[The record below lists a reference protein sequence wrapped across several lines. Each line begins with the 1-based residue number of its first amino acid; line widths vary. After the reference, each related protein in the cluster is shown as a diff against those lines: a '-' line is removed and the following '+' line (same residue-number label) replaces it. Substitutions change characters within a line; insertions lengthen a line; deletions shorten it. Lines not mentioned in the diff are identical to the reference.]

1 MIMIFRCTSLLLLAS
16 ILFINVRAQGVRAQ
30 RIVYDLTFQ
39 KDTND
44 AGSKIKDQYAL
55 DIFDTHSK
63 FVSFTKLKGDAYIDS
78 LSKAIEAQGGI
89 QNVKSINISKSNMG
103 SGASYEV
110 YKFSDGKIKFQQR
123 LQRNNFGYEE
133 DMSGLSWNV
142 TDTIEK
148 YGQYN
153 CQLAKTSYGG
163 RNWNALFT
171 TEIPVNNGPY
181 KFSGLPGLIVKMW
194 DDKEQCL
201 FELAE
206 VKNITDGNAK
216 IPIAEII
223 KKSEFKKMEE
233 NARVTLLGMVSGIT
247 NPGGGA
253 VVVGSIRDHSGNEIS
268 QEEIQRRR
276 ADAERKNNNR
286 LELL

>member
-1 MIMIFRCTSLLLLAS
+1 MIKVFHYVCLLFFAF
-16 ILFINVRAQGVRAQ
+16 ILFLNARAQNISAQ
-30 RIVYDLTFQ
+30 RIVYDFTFQ

-44 AGSKIKDQYAL
+44 VSSKIKDQYAL

-63 FVSFTKLKGDAYIDS
+63 FVSFTKLKSDIYLDS

-89 QNVKSINISKSNMG
+89 QNVKSITINKSNMG
-103 SGASYEV
+103 SGASYEI
-110 YKFSDGKIKFQQR
+110 YKFNDGKIKFQQK
-123 LQRNNFGYEE
+123 LQRNNYGYEE
-133 DMSGLSWNV
+133 DMSKLSWNI
-142 TDTIEK
+142 TDSVEK

-194 DDKEQCL
+194 DDKGQCL
-201 FELAE
+201 FELVE
-206 VKNITDGNAK
+206 IKNITEGNDK
-216 IPIAEII
+216 IPVAEIV
-223 KKSEFKKMEE
+223 KKSEFKKLEE
-233 NARVTLLGMVSGIT
+233 NARVPLLGMVSGMS

-253 VVVGSIRDHSGNEIS
+253 VVMRGIRDQNGNEIS
-268 QEEIQRRR
+268 PEEIQRRR

>member
-1 MIMIFRCTSLLLLAS
+1 MYD
-16 ILFINVRAQGVRAQ
+16 FI
-30 RIVYDLTFQ
+30 FQ

-44 AGSKIKDQYAL
+44 ASSKTKDQYVL

-63 FVSFTKLKGDAYIDS
+63 FVSVTKLKGDAYIDS
-78 LSKAIEAQGGI
+78 LSRAIEAQGGI
-89 QNVKSINISKSNMG
+89 QNVKSININKSNMG
-103 SGASYEV
+103 SGAGYEI
-110 YKFSDGKIKFQQR
+110 YKFNDGKIKVQQKFM
-123 LQRNNFGYEE
+123 RNIYGYEE
-133 DMSGLSWNV
+133 DLSALSWNV
-142 TDTIEK
+142 TDSSAK

-153 CQLAKTSYGG
+153 CQLATTNYGG

-206 VKNITDGNAK
+206 IKNITDGNDK
-216 IPIAEII
+216 IPAAEIV
-223 KKSEFKKMEE
+223 KKGEFKKVEE
-233 NARVTLLGMVSGIT
+233 NAQAQARSIASGMSS
-247 NPGGGA
+247 PGGGTITMR
-253 VVVGSIRDHSGNEIS
+253 VIRDQNGNEIS
-268 QEEIQRRR
+268 AEEMQRRR
-276 ADAERKNNNR
+276 MEAEKKNNNR